1 MRAIHPAALRSN
13 IEAWDV
19 TPLPF
24 LFFLAGGIPS
34 LRDVAGLAALREEQ
48 VDLMGRSHATTQR
61 RNVREK
67 QN

>member
-34 LRDVAGLAALREEQ
+34 LRDIAGLAALREEQ
-48 VDLMGRSHATTQR
+48 GSLLGRSHATPQR
-61 RNVREK
+61 RDVRKEE
-67 QN
+67 N